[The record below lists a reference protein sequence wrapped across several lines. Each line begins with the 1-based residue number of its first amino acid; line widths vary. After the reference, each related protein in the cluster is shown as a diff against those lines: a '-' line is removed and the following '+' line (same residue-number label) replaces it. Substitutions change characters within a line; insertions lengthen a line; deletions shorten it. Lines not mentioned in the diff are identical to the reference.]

1 VQPTGIENLS
11 ILTCGEQRVHSWSL
25 LESVYM
31 KSLLVEAAAHYEL
44 VIVDSPPLSSCVDAS
59 TLTRHSDG
67 LVMITRPNFT
77 PKDAVL
83 QAVSE
88 LTGNS
93 VPILGIVING
103 MTNQAQKYNPYPV
116 KDYQSLSKPSKRLI
130 NQQVPVK
137 STAMHWMSV
146 LSRALR

>member
-1 VQPTGIENLS
+1 
-11 ILTCGEQRVHSWSL
+11 
-25 LESVYM
+25 
-31 KSLLVEAAAHYEL
+31 
-44 VIVDSPPLSSCVDAS
+44 
-59 TLTRHSDG
+59 
-67 LVMITRPNFT
+67 MITRPNFT

-93 VPILGIVING
+93 VPILGIVVNG